1 MWSLL
6 EAPTDMVTGG
16 PASSRGAVWGGTA
29 LLFAAFIVLAGMNP
43 LAVDDMLI
51 TFQYAKNLVEHGVL
65 TWWPDAP
72 LVDGYTSLGHVLLL
86 AALHL
91 AGLNLV
97 AANTLLNFGALVV
110 ISMGILR
117 ATAMFRPWVRLAAVS
132 VTLINASFMF
142 WIAGGLDGILY
153 TAALLWTYLVYESAI
168 ENSNFGA
175 GLAALMLA
183 LAAIRPEG
191 MFIALALIIF
201 FFAVQLR
208 RRRWPIG
215 VVWPIAV
222 LTAIAGLIAW
232 RIWMYGHPVPNTY
245 YAKASASLTLEIGQG
260 LDYFWIWLS
269 AQGGMILL
277 ATPIALAMGSGK
289 WLRALFVAGLIAI
302 TILAGGDPH
311 PFGRFFLPVIP
322 FVALDCAWVL
332 NTGRRALRRF
342 FGVAHVA
349 YLFFQI
355 ALVQGGWEI
364 PRTIRDSMND
374 MLTGRWPHLTYQ
386 DSIYVSSTRALVH
399 DLDKSLVADLPLAA
413 TDVGALA
420 YFSNRWVR
428 DAIGLNDPEL
438 AHLPKPENKS
448 NTWGISNLGVLL
460 AREVPLAYSYFPVYD
475 DVAWTDVAGG
485 ARSCAFFVKRRM
497 ENISQFATELD
508 QSYLCASIEAQDL
521 SGRYINLFVHK
532 DIGMAA
538 FTTPDRVTL
547 SQCVP
552 QVFAACDLPVF
563 ATSQ

>member
-1 MWSLL
+1 MWNRS
-6 EAPTDMVTGG
+6 EEPTDVLTDD
-16 PASSRGAVWGGTA
+16 PAPARGAILGGTA
-29 LLFAAFIVLAGMNP
+29 LLFAAFIILAGTNP
-43 LAVDDMLI
+43 ISVDDMLI
-51 TFQYAKNLVEHGVL
+51 TFQYAKNLVDHGVL
-65 TWWPDAP
+65 TWWPEAP
-72 LVDGYTSLGHVLLL
+72 LVDGYTSLVHVLLL

-91 AGLNLV
+91 TGLNLL
-97 AANTLLNFGALVV
+97 AANTLLNFGAMVV
-110 ISMGILR
+110 ITAGILR
-117 ATAMFRPWVRLAAVS
+117 ATVMFRPWVRLAAVS

-208 RRRWPIG
+208 RQRWPNG

-222 LTAIAGLIAW
+222 LAAIAGLIAW

-260 LDYFWIWLS
+260 LDYFWTWLS
-269 AQGGMILL
+269 AQGGMTLL

-322 FVALDCAWVL
+322 LVALDCAWIL
-332 NTGRRALRRF
+332 NSRRRALHRISA
-342 FGVAHVA
+342 VALVLH
-349 YLFFQI
+349 LLFQI
-355 ALVQGGWEI
+355 VLAQGAWEI
-364 PRTIRDSMND
+364 PRKIGHSLNAMRDGS
-374 MLTGRWPHLTYQ
+374 WPHLTYQ
-386 DSIYVSSTRALVH
+386 DSLYVNTTRAMVQ

-448 NTWGISNLGVLL
+448 NTWGIPNLGVLL
-460 AREVPLAYSYFPVYD
+460 GHKVPLAYSYFPVYD
-475 DVAWTDVAGG
+475 DVAWSDVASG
-485 ARSCAFFVKRRM
+485 AHSCAFFVKRRM
-497 ENISQFATELD
+497 ENISQFATALD